1 MKKII
6 LLALSAT
13 LLTACAMT
21 PEKARS
27 FTDDQLCTQIG
38 VATENGNTANVTT
51 LLNELKTRAKVDQ
64 SRCQVLQNTGAKR

>member
-13 LLTACAMT
+13 LLTACAIT

-27 FTDDQLCTQIG
+27 FTDDQLCTEIG
-38 VATENGNTANVTT
+38 IATENGNTTDVTT
-51 LLNELKTRAKVDQ
+51 MLNELKTRAKINQ
-64 SRCQVLQNTGAKR
+64 SRCQVLQKTGANR